1 MRRRIQRFKR
11 WAGKIPPFFR
21 FWAGVFI
28 GGFAGVTITVFAFS
42 AFLFQVLQAITTAIL
57 ALATVVLALSTLA
70 LYRSTRVLA
79 EIEIKRDRRAN
90 LRNRIRFA
98 QKILQA
104 PADQFTL
111 NLVASVDGYI
121 QRPEYTS
128 IPIWIRGLRQL
139 INYEDM
145 YADNEIFAI
154 LPCLDQLIMR
164 LDLVDNS
171 KRGIEK
177 NSKDQKTVESFV
189 DVLQKNLR
197 ILIVKWRGQLP
208 FLYE

>member
-1 MRRRIQRFKR
+1 MRRRIQRLRR
-11 WAGKIPPFFR
+11 WASKLPPFLR
-21 FWAGVFI
+21 FWTGAIIGGIAGVLI
-28 GGFAGVTITVFAFS
+28 TIFAFS
-42 AFLFQVLQAITTAIL
+42 AFLFQVLQAISTAIL

-90 LRNRIRFA
+90 LRSRIRFA
-98 QKILQA
+98 QKLLQT
-104 PADQFTL
+104 PTDQFFLSLTAEAL
-111 NLVASVDGYI
+111 GYI
-121 QRPEYTS
+121 QPPQYTG
-128 IPIWIRGLRQL
+128 IPGWIRGLRQL
-139 INYEDM
+139 INYEEM

-164 LDLVDNS
+164 LDLVDS
-171 KRGIEK
+171 GKRGTE
-177 NSKDQKTVESFV
+177 NAEDQMTVQSFV

-197 ILIVKWRGQLP
+197 ILIVRWRGQLP